1 MAHSSD
7 LDSSDAF
14 MSEKEA
20 GYSGGSESSHS
31 NLLISS
37 NESKSL
43 WRNYPGGGG
52 GEEGSGL

>member
-37 NESKSL
+37 NESKS
-43 WRNYPGGGG
+43 
-52 GEEGSGL
+52 